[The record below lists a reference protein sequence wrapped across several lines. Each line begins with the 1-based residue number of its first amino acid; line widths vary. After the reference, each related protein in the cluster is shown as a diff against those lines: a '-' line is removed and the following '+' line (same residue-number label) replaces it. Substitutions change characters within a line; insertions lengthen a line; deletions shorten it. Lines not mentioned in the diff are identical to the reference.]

1 MNVFKSIKNLKNRK
15 TSMRRKLLFYM
26 LALAVVVLAFLS
38 CGLFFLGHFSTAKH
52 SAVNNLS
59 FQMKI
64 FERQVSKYFEDMTRM
79 ANSLSDTVAQKSE
92 EFLSEKTRLFPNS
105 TITRRL

>member
-1 MNVFKSIKNLKNRK
+1 
-15 TSMRRKLLFYM
+15 MRRKLLFYM